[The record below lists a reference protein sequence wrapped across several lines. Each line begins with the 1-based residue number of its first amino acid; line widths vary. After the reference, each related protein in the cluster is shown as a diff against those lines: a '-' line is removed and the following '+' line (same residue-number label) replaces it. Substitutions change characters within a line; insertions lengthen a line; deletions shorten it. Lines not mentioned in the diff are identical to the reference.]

1 MATRCGLGSR
11 VIGRQRIDPNAWGGS
26 FPRHAPQHATRC
38 RDSPHQEGRDHD
50 RPGTC
55 PEPDGD
61 QPLGGR
67 GGPRCRRRTRG
78 PVVSAS
84 STPAAL
90 RRAAAPAVGGVRVH
104 ECDVRPPRG
113 REGDQRRA
121 SRRSREEAWWC
132 PEPDL
137 NRHAR
142 SGAARFKLAVSAF
155 HHPGRPWAP
164 LRGSEPIGGLRAA
177 DGGMGR
183 SCLILLAPEG
193 ASGLGTRCQHMPTA
207 LRLTPRHGCG
217 MTEFHRPNKGAPPV
231 LGTSGSGCAVLL
243 RYDAGLRG
251 PTLVAPRNRSSG

>member
-1 MATRCGLGSR
+1 MLGEDLSLVMLRNTLRGAVIPLTRR
-11 VIGRQRIDPNAWGGS
+11 DTTMTDPVPVRNRTEINHSAEGAAPGAGGARAGPS
-26 FPRHAPQHATRC
+26 CPRP
-38 RDSPHQEGRDHD
+38 
-50 RPGTC
+50 
-55 PEPDGD
+55 
-61 QPLGGR
+61 PL
-67 GGPRCRRRTRG
+67 PPPCAARRR
-78 PVVSAS
+78 A
-84 STPAAL
+84 
-90 RRAAAPAVGGVRVH
+90 AVGGVRVH

-243 RYDAGLRG
+243 RYDAGPRG

>member
-1 MATRCGLGSR
+1 MLGEDLSLVMLRNTLRGAVIPLTRRDATMT
-11 VIGRQRIDPNAWGGS
+11 DPVPVRNRTEINHSAEGAAPGAGGARTGPS
-26 FPRHAPQHATRC
+26 CPRP
-38 RDSPHQEGRDHD
+38 P
-50 RPGTC
+50 RPPPC
-55 PEPDGD
+55 
-61 QPLGGR
+61 
-67 GGPRCRRRTRG
+67 
-78 PVVSAS
+78 
-84 STPAAL
+84 AAR
-90 RRAAAPAVGGVRVH
+90 RRAAARGGARRSGVCAAVGGVRVH